1 MRCRSDFRC
10 AAIRWPVVR
19 WADPLPTVIAAAF
32 LAGDARNLTILRE
45 AELVHRFVK
54 VVGAPPTV
62 PVRASG
68 VARISLTV
76 PTYLYEL
83 NAVRAGTQG
92 ASRGPT
98 LAGNRGPTLGSNPSH
113 TRGWRLHRSRGYSR
127 GWFPEIAP
135 DQRKTR
141 GQPEH
146 YC

>member
-1 MRCRSDFRC
+1 M
-10 AAIRWPVVR
+10 
-19 WADPLPTVIAAAF
+19 IAASF

-68 VARISLTV
+68 VARISLAV
-76 PTYLYEL
+76 PTYLHEL

-98 LAGNRGPTLGSNPSH
+98 LAGNRGPTLGSNPSY

-127 GWFPEIAP
+127 GGFPEIAP
-135 DQRKTR
+135 DQRKTH
-141 GQPEH
+141 GQPER

>member
-10 AAIRWPVVR
+10 AASRWPVVR
-19 WADPLPTVIAAAF
+19 WADRLPTVIAAAF

-68 VARISLTV
+68 LARISLAV

-83 NAVRAGTQG
+83 NAVRARTQQ
-92 ASRGPT
+92 ARRRAT
-98 LAGNRGPTLGSNPSH
+98 LAGNPGPTLGSNPGYTGARH
-113 TRGWRLHRSRGYSR
+113 RLR
-127 GWFPEIAP
+127 
-135 DQRKTR
+135 
-141 GQPEH
+141 
-146 YC
+146 

>member
-1 MRCRSDFRC
+1 MRCHSVAC
-10 AAIRWPVVR
+10 VR
-19 WADPLPTVIAAAF
+19 WTAPLPTVFAASF

-45 AELVHRFVK
+45 AEHLHRFVK

-68 VARISLTV
+68 VVRISLAV
-76 PTYLYEL
+76 PTYLNEL
-83 NAVRAGTQG
+83 NAVGAGTQG

-98 LAGNRGPTLGSNPSH
+98 LAGNRRFALGSTPSY
-113 TRGWRLHRSRGYSR
+113 TRGWRLHHSRGSSR
-127 GWFPEIAP
+127 GWFLEIAP
-135 DQRKTR
+135 GQRKTR